1 MPLSATRL
9 LIAFALVIGAFAG
22 TVYLQYRAI
31 ENILQDQRSRVTQ
44 RLITVELQK
53 LLTLAIDAETGQRGF
68 VITGED
74 DYLEPYYQ
82 ARQAIPAS
90 VDALEKFLSYD
101 PAQLYQLKEI
111 ERLQQIKL
119 EELETSIRARKE
131 QGLLAAQALVLT
143 NRGKAY
149 MDEIRQRL
157 AAVQQVEDAKLA
169 QRIAQF
175 ETSAQ
180 QGFAALGVAAFINIS
195 ILLLLYL
202 LIRTDARRR
211 EAAARERADADT
223 LLRNVIDGS
232 PAMIYLKDA
241 RGKFLLANR
250 TYQELVGDDLH
261 KVRRTSKFL
270 HQANSASGP
279 TSADLDVLHSGGI
292 VQFEEEVDTSDGVK
306 HFAVSKAP
314 LRDHEGKIIGV
325 CGVAVDITSLKVAE
339 AKVAMLVQTLER
351 RVEQRT
357 AELNQSN
364 SKLMEANDQLE
375 AFSYTVAHDLRA
387 PLRGIQGFAEA
398 VNEDYG
404 AQLEETGR
412 DYLERIGKAAA
423 RMERLIDD
431 LLSFSRLSRMELP
444 LGTVSLDEVMRD
456 VMANVAALVGKG
468 DTELSVA
475 QGLPLVRA
483 NRAACV
489 QVLQNLV
496 ANAIKFAR
504 PNVRNAVRVWPEPG
518 RLEQNAMK
526 FVRIWVEDSGIGI
539 PAAHTERIFRP
550 FERLHGIDEYQGTGV
565 GLAVV
570 DKAVR
575 RMNGRCGVESVEGQ
589 GSRFWI
595 ELPVV
600 HTEGK

>member
-9 LIAFALVIGAFAG
+9 FIAFALVIGAFAG
-22 TVYLQYRAI
+22 TAYLQYRAI
-31 ENILQDQRSRVTQ
+31 ENILQDQRNRVTQ
-44 RLITVELQK
+44 RLITIELQK

-68 VITGED
+68 IITGRDE
-74 DYLEPYYQ
+74 YLEPYRH
-82 ARQAIPAS
+82 ALQAIPAS
-90 VDALEKFLSYD
+90 IDVLEKFLPNDS
-101 PAQLYQLKEI
+101 AQLNRLKEI
-111 ERLQQIKL
+111 EHLQQAKL
-119 EELETSIRARKE
+119 EELETSIRVRKE
-131 QGLLAAQALVLT
+131 QGLAEARALVMT
-143 NRGKAY
+143 NRGKAF

-157 AAVQQVEDAKLA
+157 AAVQHVEDAKLK

-175 ETSAQ
+175 ERSAEKA
-180 QGFAALGVAAFINIS
+180 FAALGVATLINIS
-195 ILLLLYL
+195 LLLLLYL

-211 EAAARERADADT
+211 EATTRERANADT

-232 PAMIYLKDA
+232 PAMIYLKDSV
-241 RGKFLLANR
+241 GNFLLANK
-250 TYQELVGDDLH
+250 TYQELVGSEPG

-270 HQANSASGP
+270 HQAHSSQGP
-279 TSADLDVLHSGGI
+279 SPADLDVLHSGGS
-292 VQFEEEVDTSDGVK
+292 VQFEEEVDTSEGVK

-325 CGVAVDITSLKVAE
+325 CGVAVDITPLKVAE
-339 AKVAMLVQTLER
+339 AKVTMLVQTLEK

-364 SKLMEANDQLE
+364 AKLLEANDQLE

-398 VNEDYG
+398 VNEDYVT
-404 AQLEETGR
+404 QLDETGR
-412 DYLERIGKAAA
+412 DYLQRISKAAA

-444 LGTVSLDEVMRD
+444 LGTVSLDEVVRE
-456 VMANVAALVGKG
+456 VMSNIGTQIEQG
-468 DTELSVA
+468 NTELSIG
-475 QGLPLVRA
+475 QSMPFVRA
-483 NRAACV
+483 NRSACV
-489 QVLQNLV
+489 QVLQNLIT
-496 ANAIKFAR
+496 NAIKFSR
-504 PNVRNAVRVWPEPG
+504 PNVRSAIRVWSEHTG
-518 RLEQNAMK
+518 LEQNARE
-526 FVRIWVEDSGIGI
+526 FVRIWVEDKGIGI
-539 PAAHTERIFRP
+539 PAAQTERIFRP

-575 RMNGRCGVESVEGQ
+575 RMNGRCGVESVEGE

-595 ELPVV
+595 ELPAVR
-600 HTEGK
+600 TEEQ